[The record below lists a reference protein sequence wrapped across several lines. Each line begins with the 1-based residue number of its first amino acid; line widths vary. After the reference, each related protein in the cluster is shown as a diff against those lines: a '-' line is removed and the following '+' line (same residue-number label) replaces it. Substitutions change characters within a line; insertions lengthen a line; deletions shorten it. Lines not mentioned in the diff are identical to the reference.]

1 MTPTMESRVRSL
13 AEVSQSFI
21 NANFMIDVFIHIY
34 NVLSGNLG
42 SLTKH
47 VKNEERTV
55 LSTPQSVPHA
65 STFKMCGHVYSVEHN
80 SVTPTLPQ
88 GAAAERQH
96 HLSKKDVNIDK

>member
-1 MTPTMESRVRSL
+1 MESRVSSWV
-13 AEVSQSFI
+13 EVSCDFAQARLWTDFFFRI
-21 NANFMIDVFIHIY
+21 GNT
-34 NVLSGNLG
+34 LSGNLG

-47 VKNEERTV
+47 VKIEEKTV

-96 HLSKKDVNIDK
+96 HLSRKDVNIDVTYL